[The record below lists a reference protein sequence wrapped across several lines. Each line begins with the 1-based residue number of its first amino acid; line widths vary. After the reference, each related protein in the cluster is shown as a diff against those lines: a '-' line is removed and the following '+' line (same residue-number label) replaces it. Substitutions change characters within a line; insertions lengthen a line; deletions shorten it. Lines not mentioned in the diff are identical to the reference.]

1 MLTMNKQNV
10 GYAVGII
17 CAILLG
23 IFIAP
28 YVQPPVIELVPWI
41 IEEAGEPGGVI
52 RLYLGQ
58 RVEAQE
64 GREIYV
70 YYLGTTSLG
79 DSYFKLYQ
87 RSIIDYLGTTSLG
100 DSYFKLY
107 QRSIIEH
114 TIVIHGV
121 SGFKIEGEWAYYYE
135 VDVTAFGKDPSPWVE
150 LTISDRIYYPD

>member
-58 RVEAQE
+58 RVGAQE
-64 GREIYV
+64 GGEIYV
-70 YYLGTTSLG
+70 Y
-79 DSYFKLYQ
+79 
-87 RSIIDYLGTTSLG
+87 YLGTTSLG